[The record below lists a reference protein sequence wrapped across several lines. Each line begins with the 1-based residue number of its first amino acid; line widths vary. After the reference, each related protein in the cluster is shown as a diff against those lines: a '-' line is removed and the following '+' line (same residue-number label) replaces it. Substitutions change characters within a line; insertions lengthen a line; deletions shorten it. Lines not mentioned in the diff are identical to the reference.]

1 MTDDRPQATDRP
13 QAAVARSGTA
23 GGLQD
28 PVVCRRTGAP
38 LSPVACRLSPGQ
50 MPPAGHPQPTTGY
63 WPLSPVTCRLPAVV
77 VSVHDIASPLTSE
90 VRHLLAA
97 LDAIGARPRVLK
109 VVPNADGKRDLRDD
123 PELVRVLAAEVAAGS
138 EVVLHGYTHRVAGP
152 LRGPWSACL
161 RAWLFAGP
169 AAEFLT
175 LDAPQMMERLAAG
188 RQILQGVGLE
198 PRGFC
203 APGWLAPPELPQL
216 LKQCGF
222 HYYVSMATLWDL
234 TAGSSLWTPW
244 LGYMGAG
251 AVQEQLVG
259 LGGRALLAMAASV
272 PVVKVFLHPQG
283 ARQAR
288 ACDRILHVLARLLRE
303 RRPVTY
309 GTLLAHAA

>member
-1 MTDDRPQATDRP
+1 
-13 QAAVARSGTA
+13 
-23 GGLQD
+23 
-28 PVVCRRTGAP
+28 
-38 LSPVACRLSPGQ
+38 
-50 MPPAGHPQPTTGY
+50 
-63 WPLSPVTCRLPAVV
+63 VV

-138 EVVLHGYTHRVAGP
+138 EVVLHGYTHCVAGP
-152 LRGPWSACL
+152 LRGPWSTCL
-161 RAWLFAGP
+161 RAWLFAGT
-169 AAEFLT
+169 AAEFVT
-175 LDAPQMMERLAAG
+175 LDAAQMLERLSAG
-188 RQILQGVGLE
+188 RQILRSVGLE

-203 APGWLAPPELPQL
+203 APGWLAPPELPRL
-216 LKQCGF
+216 VRQCGF

-234 TAGSSLWTPW
+234 TADRRLRTPW

-259 LGGRALLAMAASV
+259 LGGRALLAMDPRA

-283 ARQAR
+283 AGHAR
-288 ACDRILHVLARLLRE
+288 ACDRILCLLARLLRE

-309 GTLLAHAA
+309 GTLLAPAVRRK